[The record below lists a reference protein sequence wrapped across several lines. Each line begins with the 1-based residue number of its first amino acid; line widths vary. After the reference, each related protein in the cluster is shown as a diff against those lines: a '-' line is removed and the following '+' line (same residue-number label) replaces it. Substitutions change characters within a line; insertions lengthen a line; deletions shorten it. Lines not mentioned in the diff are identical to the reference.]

1 MLTLEKT
8 NTRSHTISGNE
19 RSRPMDIEEQPYR
32 TGTADKSESQ
42 GKRTILWLSVKT
54 VILIALVVFIV
65 VIIMDK
71 NHYTVELVSSGN
83 LPCEPFIK
91 KSEDT
96 IFVTPVSLINSKR
109 APISIQQISVQ
120 DVDANYNKFFPIHTD
135 FKKSIHFYLIFG
147 IVGTAVYQILVC
159 YFTAHDRFSRLHSL
173 IRSILKFAKQT
184 TKKAANHFQ
193 TYCSCAAAG
202 RRLFSC
208 K

>member
-1 MLTLEKT
+1 
-8 NTRSHTISGNE
+8 
-19 RSRPMDIEEQPYR
+19 MDIEEQPYR

-120 DVDANYNKFFPIHTD
+120 DVDANTVLFPTMPLSNPCHT
-135 FKKSIHFYLIFG
+135 SE
-147 IVGTAVYQILVC
+147 
-159 YFTAHDRFSRLHSL
+159 SRYMQ
-173 IRSILKFAKQT
+173 KQL
-184 TKKAANHFQ
+184 
-193 TYCSCAAAG
+193 CVLLLS
-202 RRLFSC
+202 
-208 K
+208 

>member
-1 MLTLEKT
+1 M
-8 NTRSHTISGNE
+8 
-19 RSRPMDIEEQPYR
+19 
-32 TGTADKSESQ
+32 
-42 GKRTILWLSVKT
+42 
-54 VILIALVVFIV
+54 F
-65 VIIMDK
+65 
-71 NHYTVELVSSGN
+71 
-83 LPCEPFIK
+83 K
-91 KSEDT
+91 KSIGTLAIAAALFGTTCMPAFAATPE
-96 IFVTPVSLINSKR
+96 IF
-109 APISIQQISVQ
+109 
-120 DVDANYNKFFPIHTD
+120 YHTD

-184 TKKAANHFQ
+184 TKKAANLFQ